1 MGWFYPPTHLTNGFA
16 FSVYILSSAIQCVVY
31 SFRHI
36 CAYGGCLLVCKVT
49 KKFRIRRQNQVKNSP
64 SKEVAQLLQRSLQ
77 FTLQNFV
84 NFTRVVAQTDASV
97 SSSGLQCCI
106 FLIFAFA
113 ISTFSLIF
121 AQRYITLATP

>member
-1 MGWFYPPTHLTNGFA
+1 MVLLSVFIFYRLL
-16 FSVYILSSAIQCVVY
+16 FSALYILFGISVLMVVVCWCVKL
-31 SFRHI
+31 R
-36 CAYGGCLLVCKVT
+36 
-49 KKFRIRRQNQVKNSP
+49 KKFRIRRQKQAKNSP
-64 SKEVAQLLQRSLQ
+64 SKEVARLLQRTLQ

>member
-1 MGWFYPPTHLTNGFA
+1 M
-16 FSVYILSSAIQCVVY
+16 CVLMVV
-31 SFRHI
+31 
-36 CAYGGCLLVCKVT
+36 VCWCVKLR
-49 KKFRIRRQNQVKNSP
+49 KKFRIRRYNQAKNSP
-64 SKEVAQLLQRSLQ
+64 SKEVARLLQRSLQ

-97 SSSGLQCCI
+97 STSGLQCCI

>member
-16 FSVYILSSAIQCVVY
+16 FIVCVLSSTIQYVIY

-36 CAYGGCLLVCKVT
+36 CAYGGYLLVCKVT
-49 KKFRIRRQNQVKNSP
+49 KKFRIRRQKQAKNSP
-64 SKEVAQLLQRSLQ
+64 SKEVARLLQRTLQ

-97 SSSGLQCCI
+97 STSGLC
-106 FLIFAFA
+106 
-113 ISTFSLIF
+113 SVVFS
-121 AQRYITLATP
+121 